1 MWILRELSSYQ
12 QRDILYTKPSYKLM
26 KRVLP
31 ILLCLLALAVPR
43 LYGQDR
49 TVTFSAQP
57 AEGGTMEASYLVG
70 WDDPVPVRSGDKV
83 DNREYVNFKAIPN
96 EGYEVEKW
104 EFNGTVDELANGK
117 NECSKTIDADMTV
130 VVYFKQTA
138 GQTATHTVTVS
149 AEPASEKNY
158 VQIKDYDTYGD
169 IASGSA
175 VEEGKQINV
184 YAYCDKNKY
193 KFDYWEVNG
202 VRSDEFTSDKI
213 RGYVV
218 TEDVTFKAYFKE
230 LAMLPVT
237 FSVNGPGTI
246 VVKNSSGKILT
257 SGDKVLEGA
266 YVRFVAT
273 PGENAELR
281 DWTINGATDK
291 AGKTKFSYKMD
302 PSKPNT
308 FVANFVSTATTQ
320 EYVVT
325 FVADPIDGGSVTA
338 ENTVTYKEIASGSSV
353 AESAYLKFKAEPK
366 EGYEFDNWTVNGLPA
381 EGSFIDPM
389 ELSREITGETSVVA
403 HFKSAA
409 PAEEYTVTF
418 AAEPEGQGTLT
429 ATRYDRENDE
439 EVPFESGEKFSGENI
454 FITFTAKP
462 GADYKVEKWL
472 VNGEAIDMPSN
483 PNEYVHELT
492 ADVDVKVVFTAKP
505 NEVTL
510 KYSVPTGDGGQIAV
524 AVTPKDGGDAV
535 SVESGKKVARGSS
548 VIFTATPSE
557 GYEVEKWLVNG
568 SEDRQAGQNTTLTM
582 TLEEDTDVQLYFKK
596 EAAKYVVNF
605 TADPVK
611 GGKVTASGYVNGQL
625 KTITTGESVP
635 ESTYID
641 FEVTAN
647 EGYEFVKWTVNGV
660 DEEPNFAE
668 PNKRSQ
674 EITAETNIVAHF
686 KSVASKITI
695 TYSAGEHGKFT
706 EVKVQK
712 DGEKDVIINS
722 GDEVDRGAY
731 IVFNVMPDKGY
742 IVDKWTVNG
751 EEVHSRE
758 VNSYDS
764 SFDETSEVKVTFRKP
779 KLTIAAAEGGKIVA
793 SVDGNEVSNDA
804 DVALGANVSIEATP
818 DAGYELTALTA
829 NDKDILAAKSFAMK
843 GDTKV
848 VATFTKKAQ
857 PTTYKVTLKS
867 NDHGTITIKEQV
879 DLKAVPEGTKLT
891 VVAKGAN
898 DQCELTKL
906 TANGED
912 ILKDM
917 TFTVT
922 KDTEVVAVFVDHT
935 GIDAVAADAFV
946 IYPNPASEAATITGL
961 APEADVALYTL
972 DGQLVTRL
980 VADRAGRLQIDLTA
994 LSDGTYL
1001 VVTEGAAQRLVVKH

>member
-1 MWILRELSSYQ
+1 M
-12 QRDILYTKPSYKLM
+12 
-26 KRVLP
+26 
-31 ILLCLLALAVPR
+31 ALAVPR
-43 LYGQDR
+43 LYGQDH
-49 TVTFSAQP
+49 TVTFSHQP
-57 AEGGTMEASYLVG
+57 AEGGSVEASYFISYE
-70 WDDPVPVRSGDKV
+70 DPAVPLRSGDKV
-83 DNREYVNFKAIPN
+83 NDKEYVNFTAIPN

-104 EFNGTVDELANGK
+104 EFNGTPDASAAGK
-117 NECSKTIDADMTV
+117 KECSKTIEADMTV
-130 VVYFKQTA
+130 VVYFKKTA
-138 GQTATHTVTVS
+138 AQSATHTVTVS

-158 VQIKDYDTYGD
+158 VAIKDYDTYDD

-175 VEEGKQINV
+175 VADGKAINV
-184 YAYCDKNKY
+184 LAYFDNNKY
-193 KFDYWEVNG
+193 KFDYWEIDG
-202 VRSDEFTSDKI
+202 VRSEEFTTAKI
-213 RGYVV
+213 RNYVV
-218 TEDVTFKAYFKE
+218 TKDVTFKAYYKE

-246 VVKNSSGKILT
+246 VVTNNSNRKVLN
-257 SGDKVLEGA
+257 SGDKVLEGV
-266 YVRFVAT
+266 YVKFVAT
-273 PGENAELR
+273 PGENAEIR
-281 DWTINGATDK
+281 DWTINGVTDK
-291 AGKTKFSYKMD
+291 VGKTKFTYKMD
-302 PSKPNT
+302 PTKPNT
-308 FVANFVSTATTQ
+308 VVANFVSTATTP

-325 FVADPIDGGSVTA
+325 FVADPIDGGTVTA
-338 ENTVTYKEIASGSSV
+338 ENTATYATVKSGASV
-353 AESAYLKFKAEPK
+353 AENSYLKFKAEPK

-381 EGSFIDPM
+381 DGSFTDPM

-439 EVPFESGEKFSGENI
+439 EVPFESGEKFSGESI

-472 VNGEAIDMPSN
+472 VNGEAIEMPSN
-483 PNEYVHELT
+483 PNEYIHELK

-535 SVESGKKVARGSS
+535 SVESGAKVARGSS
-548 VIFTATPSE
+548 VTFTATPSE

-611 GGKVTASGYVNGQL
+611 GGTITASGYVNGQL

-635 ESTYID
+635 DSTYID

-647 EGYEFVKWTVNGV
+647 EGYEFEKFTVNGV
-660 DEEPNFAE
+660 DGTPDFAN
-668 PNKRSQ
+668 PNKLSQ
-674 EITAETNIVAHF
+674 AITGETNIVAHF
-686 KSVASKITI
+686 KSVESKITI
-695 TYSAGEHGKFT
+695 TYTAGANGKFT
-706 EVKVQK
+706 EVKLQK
-712 DGEKDVIINS
+712 DGEKDVIVNS

-751 EEVHSRE
+751 DEVHSRE
-758 VNSYDS
+758 VNSYDGT
-764 SFDETSEVKVTFRKP
+764 FEETSEVKVTFRKP
-779 KLTIAAAEGGKIVA
+779 KLTIAPAEGGKVVA
-793 SVDGNEVSNDA
+793 LVGDKEVSNDA
-804 DVALGANVSIEATP
+804 DVALGANVSIEAKP

-829 NDKDILAAKSFAMK
+829 NDKDILAVKSFAMK

-857 PTTYKVTLKS
+857 PTTYKVTLKD
-867 NDHGTITIKEQV
+867 NEHGKITIKEKV
-879 DLKAVPEGTKLT
+879 DLNAVPEGTKLT

>member
-1 MWILRELSSYQ
+1 
-12 QRDILYTKPSYKLM
+12 M

-49 TVTFSAQP
+49 TVTFSHQP
-57 AEGGTMEASYLVG
+57 AEGGSVEASYYIS
-70 WDDPVPVRSGDKV
+70 WEEPPVTIGSGDKV
-83 DNREYVNFKAIPN
+83 NNNEYVTFTAIPN
-96 EGYEVEKW
+96 EGYEVDKW
-104 EFNGTVDELANGK
+104 EFNGTPDASAAGK
-117 NECSKTIDADMTV
+117 SECSKTIDADMTV
-130 VVYFKQTA
+130 VVYFKKTA
-138 GQTATHTVTVS
+138 AQSATHTVTVS

-158 VQIKDYDTYGD
+158 VAIKDYDTYDD

-175 VEEGKQINV
+175 VEDGKAINV
-184 YAYCDKNKY
+184 YAYFDKNKY

-202 VRSDEFTSDKI
+202 VRSEEFTSDKI
-213 RGYVV
+213 RNYVV
-218 TEDVTFKAYFKE
+218 TEDVTFKAYYKE

-246 VVKNSSGKILT
+246 EVKNSSGKILT

-273 PGENAELR
+273 PGENAEIQ
-281 DWTINGATDK
+281 DWTVNGVKTK

-302 PSKPNT
+302 PTQPNT
-308 FVANFVSTATTQ
+308 VVANFVSTATTQ

-325 FVADPIDGGSVTA
+325 FVADPIDGGTVTA
-338 ENTVTYKEIASGSSV
+338 ENTVTYAMVSSGASV
-353 AESAYLKFKAEPK
+353 AESTFLKFKAEPK
-366 EGYEFDNWTVNGLPA
+366 EGYEFDSWTVNGLPA
-381 EGSFIDPM
+381 DGSFIDPT

-403 HFKSAA
+403 HFTAAA

-439 EVPFESGEKFSGENI
+439 EVPFESGEKFSGESI

-472 VNGEAIDMPSN
+472 VNDEAIAMPSN

-548 VIFTATPSE
+548 VTFTATPSE

-611 GGKVTASGYVNGQL
+611 GGKVTASGYVNSQY
-625 KTITTGESVP
+625 KTITSGEALP
-635 ESTYID
+635 EGSYID
-641 FEVTAN
+641 FEAEAN
-647 EGYEFVKWTVNGV
+647 EGYEFEKFTVNGV
-660 DEEPNFAE
+660 DGTPDFAN
-668 PNKRSQ
+668 PNKLSQ

-686 KSVASKITI
+686 KSVDTKITI
-695 TYSAGEHGKFT
+695 TYTAGANGKFT
-706 EVKVQK
+706 EVKLQK
-712 DGEKDVIINS
+712 DGEKDVIVNS

-742 IVDKWTVNG
+742 IVDKWFVNDA
-751 EEVHSRE
+751 EVHSRE
-758 VNSYDS
+758 VNSYDGT
-764 SFDETSEVKVTFRKP
+764 FEETSEVKVTFRKP
-779 KLTIAAAEGGKIVA
+779 KLTIAAAEGGKVVA

-829 NDKDILAAKSFAMK
+829 NDKDILAVKSFAMK

-857 PTTYKVTLKS
+857 PTTYKVTLKD
-867 NDHGTITIKEQV
+867 NEHGKITIKEKV
-879 DLKAVPEGTKLT
+879 DLNAVPEGTKLT

-935 GIDAVAADAFV
+935 GVDAVATV
-946 IYPNPASEAATITGL
+946 TLTVYPNPAREAASVTGL

-980 VADRAGRLQIDLTA
+980 VADRSGRLQIDLTA

>member
-1 MWILRELSSYQ
+1 
-12 QRDILYTKPSYKLM
+12 M
-26 KRVLP
+26 KRLLP
-31 ILLCLLALAVPR
+31 LLLCLLTLAVPR
-43 LYGQDR
+43 LYGQDC
-49 TVTFSAQP
+49 TITFSADP
-57 AEGGTMEASYLVG
+57 AEGGSVIVKNQT
-70 WDDPVPVRSGDKV
+70 DDYATVHTGDKV
-83 DNREYVNFKAIPN
+83 SKGSRISVTATEGDGYEFDHWEIDGQSSNEYTRVRFEYV
-96 EGYEVEKW
+96 VEK
-104 EFNGTVDELANGK
+104 
-117 NECSKTIDADMTV
+117 
-130 VVYFKQTA
+130 
-138 GQTATHTVTVS
+138 
-149 AEPASEKNY
+149 
-158 VQIKDYDTYGD
+158 
-169 IASGSA
+169 
-175 VEEGKQINV
+175 
-184 YAYCDKNKY
+184 
-193 KFDYWEVNG
+193 
-202 VRSDEFTSDKI
+202 
-213 RGYVV
+213 
-218 TEDVTFKAYFKE
+218 DVTFKASFRKLE
-230 LAMLPVT
+230 SLAVT
-237 FSVNGPGTI
+237 FSAEGPGSI
-246 VVKNSSGKILT
+246 RGANRGRPIT
-257 SGDKVLEGA
+257 SGQILEEGTTLHF
-266 YVRFVAT
+266 YAT
-273 PGENAELR
+273 ANADAEFR
-281 DWTINGATDK
+281 DWTVNGVK
-291 AGKTKFSYKMD
+291 ESEGI
-302 PSKPNT
+302 PSLEYEVQKGKPNT
-308 FVANFVSTATTQ
+308 VVANFVSAVTTQ

-325 FVADPIDGGSVTA
+325 FVADPIDGGTVTA
-338 ENTVTYKEIASGSSV
+338 ENTVTYAMVSSGASV
-353 AESAYLKFKAEPK
+353 AENTFLKFKAEPK
-366 EGYEFDNWTVNGLPA
+366 EGYEFDSWTVNGLPA
-381 EGSFIDPM
+381 DGSFIDPM

-439 EVPFESGEKFSGENI
+439 EVPFESGEKFSGESI

-483 PNEYVHELT
+483 PNEYIHELK
-492 ADVDVKVVFTAKP
+492 ADVEVKVVFTAKP

-510 KYSVPTGDGGQIAV
+510 QYSVPTGEGGQIAV
-524 AVTPKDGGDAV
+524 AVTPKGGGDAV

-548 VIFTATPSE
+548 VTFTATPSE

-568 SEDRQAGQNTTLTM
+568 SEDRKASQNTTLTM

-611 GGKVTASGYVNGQL
+611 GGTITASGYVNGQL

-641 FEVTAN
+641 FEATAN
-647 EGYEFVKWTVNGV
+647 EGYEFEKFTVNGA
-660 DEEPNFAE
+660 DGTPDFAN
-668 PNKRSQ
+668 PNKLSQ
-674 EITAETNIVAHF
+674 KITAETNIVAHF
-686 KSVASKITI
+686 KSVESKITI
-695 TYSAGEHGKFT
+695 TYTAGEHGKFT
-706 EVKVQK
+706 TVKVQK
-712 DGEKDVIINS
+712 EGQDDVAINS

-731 IVFNVMPDKGY
+731 IVFNVEPDKGY

-758 VNSYDS
+758 VNSYDA

-779 KLTIAAAEGGKIVA
+779 KLTIAPAEGGKVVA
-793 SVDGNEVSNDA
+793 LVGDKEVSNDA
-804 DVALGANVSIEATP
+804 DVALGENVSIEAKP

-857 PTTYKVTLKS
+857 PTTYKVTLKD
-867 NDHGTITIKEQV
+867 NEHGKITIKEKV
-879 DLKAVPEGTKLT
+879 DLNAVPEGTKLT

-935 GIDAVAADAFV
+935 GVDAVATMTLTV
-946 IYPNPASEAATITGL
+946 YPNPAREAASVTGL

-1001 VVTEGAAQRLVVKH
+1001 VVTEGVAQRLVVKH

>member
-1 MWILRELSSYQ
+1 
-12 QRDILYTKPSYKLM
+12 M

-57 AEGGTMEASYLVG
+57 AEGGTVEASYLIS
-70 WDDPVPVRSGDKV
+70 WEEPPVTIGSGGKV
-83 DNREYVNFKAIPN
+83 NNNEYVTFTATPN
-96 EGYEVEKW
+96 AGYEVEKW
-104 EFNGTVDELANGK
+104 EFNGTVDESSNGRK
-117 NECSKTIDADMTV
+117 ECSKTIDADMTV

-158 VQIKDYDTYGD
+158 VAIKDYDTYNE

-175 VEEGKQINV
+175 VEEGKLINV

-202 VRSDEFTSDKI
+202 VRSDEFTTDKI

-246 VVKNSSGKILT
+246 VVKNSSGKVLT

-281 DWTINGATDK
+281 DWTINGVTDK

-308 FVANFVSTATTQ
+308 IVANFVSTATPQ

-325 FVADPIDGGSVTA
+325 FVADPVEGGTVTA
-338 ENTVTYKEIASGSSV
+338 ENTVTYAMVSSGASV
-353 AESAYLKFKAEPK
+353 AESTFLKFKAEPK

-439 EVPFESGEKFSGENI
+439 EVPFESGEKFSGESI

-483 PNEYVHELT
+483 PNEYIHELK

-510 KYSVPTGDGGQIAV
+510 QYSVPTGEGGQIAV
-524 AVTPKDGGDAV
+524 AVTPKGGGDAV

-548 VIFTATPSE
+548 VTFTATPSE

-611 GGKVTASGYVNGQL
+611 GGTITASGYVNGQL

-695 TYSAGEHGKFT
+695 TYTAGEHGKFT

-712 DGEKDVIINS
+712 EGEKDEIIKS
-722 GDEVDRGAY
+722 GAEVDRGAY

-898 DQCELTKL
+898 DKCELTTL
-906 TANGED
+906 TANGKD
-912 ILKDM
+912 ILKDK

-922 KDTEVVAVFVDHT
+922 KDTEVIAVFVDHT
-935 GIDAVAADAFV
+935 GIDAVAANAFV
-946 IYPNPASEAATITGL
+946 IYPNPASESATVTGL
-961 APEADVALYTL
+961 APEAAVALYTL
-972 DGQLVTRL
+972 DGQLITRL
-980 VADRAGRLQIDLTA
+980 AADRSGRLQIDLTA

-1001 VVTEGAAQRLVVKH
+1001 VVTEGATQRLVVKH

>member
-1 MWILRELSSYQ
+1 
-12 QRDILYTKPSYKLM
+12 
-26 KRVLP
+26 
-31 ILLCLLALAVPR
+31 
-43 LYGQDR
+43 
-49 TVTFSAQP
+49 
-57 AEGGTMEASYLVG
+57 MEASYYIS
-70 WDDPVPVRSGDKV
+70 WEEPPVTIGSGDKV
-83 DNREYVNFKAIPN
+83 NNNEYVTFTAIPN
-96 EGYEVEKW
+96 EGYEVDKW
-104 EFNGTVDELANGK
+104 EFNGTPDASAAGK
-117 NECSKTIDADMTV
+117 SECSKTIDADMTV
-130 VVYFKQTA
+130 VVYFKKTA
-138 GQTATHTVTVS
+138 AQSATHTVTVS

-158 VQIKDYDTYGD
+158 VAIKDYDTYDD

-175 VEEGKQINV
+175 VADGKAINV
-184 YAYCDKNKY
+184 FAYCDKNKY

-202 VRSDEFTSDKI
+202 VRSEEFTSDKI
-213 RGYVV
+213 RNYVV
-218 TEDVTFKAYFKE
+218 TKDVTFKAYYKE

-246 VVKNSSGKILT
+246 EVKNSSGKILT

-302 PSKPNT
+302 PTKPNT
-308 FVANFVSTATTQ
+308 FVANFVSTATTP

-325 FVADPIDGGSVTA
+325 FVADPIDGGTVTA
-338 ENTVTYKEIASGSSV
+338 ENTVTYAMVSSGASV
-353 AESAYLKFKAEPK
+353 AESTFLKFKAEPK
-366 EGYEFDNWTVNGLPA
+366 EGYEFDSWTVNGLPA
-381 EGSFIDPM
+381 DGSFIDPT

-403 HFKSAA
+403 HFTATA

-439 EVPFESGEKFSGENI
+439 EVPFESGEKFSGESI

-472 VNGEAIDMPSN
+472 VNDEAIAMPSN

-535 SVESGKKVARGSS
+535 SVGSGAKVARGSS
-548 VIFTATPSE
+548 VTFTATPSE

-596 EAAKYVVNF
+596 EATKYVVNF

-611 GGKVTASGYVNGQL
+611 GGKVTASGYVNSQY
-625 KTITTGESVP
+625 KTITSGEALP
-635 ESTYID
+635 EGSYID
-641 FEVTAN
+641 FEAEAN
-647 EGYEFVKWTVNGV
+647 EGYEFEKFTVNGV
-660 DEEPNFAE
+660 DGTPDFAN
-668 PNKRSQ
+668 PNKLSQ

-686 KSVASKITI
+686 KSVDTKITI
-695 TYSAGEHGKFT
+695 TYTAGANGKFT
-706 EVKVQK
+706 EVKLQK
-712 DGEKDVIINS
+712 DGEKDVIVNS

-742 IVDKWTVNG
+742 IVDKWFVNDA
-751 EEVHSRE
+751 EVHSRE
-758 VNSYDS
+758 VNSYDGT
-764 SFDETSEVKVTFRKP
+764 FEETSEVKVTFRKP
-779 KLTIAAAEGGKIVA
+779 KLTIAAAEGGKVVA

-857 PTTYKVTLKS
+857 PTTYKVTLKD
-867 NDHGTITIKEQV
+867 NEHGKITIKEKV
-879 DLKAVPEGTKLT
+879 DLNAVPEGTKLT

-935 GIDAVAADAFV
+935 GVDAVATV
-946 IYPNPASEAATITGL
+946 TLTVYPNPARETASVTGL